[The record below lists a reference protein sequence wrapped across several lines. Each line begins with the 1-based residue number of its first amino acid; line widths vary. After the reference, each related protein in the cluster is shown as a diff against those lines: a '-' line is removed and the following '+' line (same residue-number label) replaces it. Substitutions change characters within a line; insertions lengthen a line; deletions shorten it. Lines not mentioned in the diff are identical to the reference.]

1 MPFPVLGSNSAVAAG
16 YEIDNSLRMGPSGG
30 GTTPHVNLRRT
41 LGSAGTEEKFTYSCW
56 VKISA
61 KLEYNFWLLG
71 GSQETSPPN
80 QTTFFRIS
88 SDGKLRLSDG
98 SVNLNTNRL
107 FRDPSAWYHIVLAV
121 DSTQGT
127 DSNRVKIYVNGVQE
141 TSFANETYPSQ
152 NLAFRVLENGVTQ
165 SIGTWLDDSGTAYAC
180 DDGYISEVYL
190 IDGQQL
196 APTDF
201 GEFND
206 NGVWIPKAY
215 DGSYGTNGFKLE
227 FQDSGN
233 LGDDTSG
240 NGNDF
245 TVNNLTATD
254 QTTDTPTNNFATMN
268 PLANFYAEHTFSEGN
283 CKIVTQNATGH
294 YTYATSTMGVA
305 NGKWYAEF
313 KASAKSGGGDWF
325 TVGVAEAMGTASNLT
340 LGRDTGHTSSANNGQ
355 IGYLGYST
363 NFVYQN
369 DTYYATS
376 YSTDAYGVGDIIGVA
391 LNADDNEVTFY
402 KNGTAQ
408 NSGTAFTIG
417 ASPTGFW
424 HFAVG
429 DFENQNYTWECNFG
443 NPSNSISSGNSDA
456 NGYGNFEYAP
466 PTNYY
471 SLCSKNLARYG

>member
-1 MPFPVLGSNSAVAAG
+1 MPFPVLGSNSAVAG

-141 TSFANETYPSQ
+141 TSFANEIYPSQ

-471 SLCSKNLARYG
+471 SLCSKNLAEYG

>member
-16 YEIDNSLRMGPSGG
+16 YEIDNSLRIGSGRK
-30 GTTPHVNLRRT
+30 LSRT
-41 LGSAGTEEKFTYSCW
+41 FTAVTAERKKHTMSCW
-56 VKISA
+56 IKLCILDGEIHMIISIAGSNNTYIRVNDDHKIRFR
-61 KLEYNFWLLG
+61 LFDN
-71 GSQETSPPN
+71 SQDKSFIATS
-80 QTTFFRIS
+80 
-88 SDGKLRLSDG
+88 
-98 SVNLNTNRL
+98 RL
-107 FRDPSAWYHIVLAV
+107 FRDVSAWQHIMLVY
-121 DSTQGT
+121 DSAQSTA
-127 DSNRVKIYVNGVQE
+127 SNRVKIYVNGEQQ
-141 TSFANETYPSQ
+141 TSFSTETYPDQ
-152 NLAFRVLENGVTQ
+152 NVE
-165 SIGTWLDDSGTAYAC
+165 SIIGNNAVHSIEGYS
-180 DDGYISEVYL
+180 DGGEFYVADWYYIGNQALS
-190 IDGQQL
+190 
-196 APTDF
+196 PSDF
-201 GEFND
+201 GETND
-206 NGVWIPKAY
+206 NGVWVPKKY
-215 DGSYGTNGFKLE
+215 TGTFGSTNDTFLE
-227 FQDSGN
+227 FKQTGTGTDASGI
-233 LGDDTSG
+233 GADTSG
-240 NGNDF
+240 Q
-245 TVNNLTATD
+245 NNHMASTNLAATD
-254 QTTDTPTNNFATMN
+254 VTTDTPTNNFSTMN

-471 SLCSKNLARYG
+471 SLCSKNLAEYG

>member
-1 MPFPVLGSNSAVAAG
+1 MPLILPARTLDSG
-16 YEIDNSLRMGPSGG
+16 YDIDNSLRMGPSGG

-71 GSQETSPPN
+71 GSQETSSPN

-190 IDGQQL
+190 IDGAQK

-201 GEFND
+201 GETND
-206 NGVWIPKAY
+206 NGVWIPKDY
-215 DGSYGTNGFKLE
+215 SGTYGTHGFRFE
-227 FQDSGN
+227 FKQSGT
-233 LGDDTSG
+233 GTDASGMGADTSG
-240 NGNDF
+240 NTNHF
-245 TVNNLTATD
+245 AVNNLTANDVCTD
-254 QTTDTPTNNFATMN
+254 SPTNNFC
-268 PLANFYAEHTFSEGN
+268 TFNSVDCASNITLTEGN
-283 CKIVTQNATGH
+283 TVATANTNH
-294 YTYATSTMGVA
+294 SAVRATIGFR
-305 NGKWYAEF
+305 NGKWYWEQ
-313 KASAKSGGGDWF
+313 KVVNVSGQPA
-325 TVGVAEAMGTASNLT
+325 VGILGAEAPLGNQINAVPSRLYRASD
-340 LGRDTGHTSSANNGQ
+340 GDSGAKYSDGSAANYGDE
-355 IGYLGYST
+355 Y
-363 NFVYQN
+363 VQN
-369 DTYYATS
+369 
-376 YSTDAYGVGDIIGVA
+376 DIIGVA
-391 LNADDNEVTFY
+391 VDMDNGAIYFS
-402 KNGTAQ
+402 KNGTFQ
-408 NSGTAFTIG
+408 DSGDPTSGSNKTNAAFTDLLT
-417 ASPTGFW
+417 ATSEHWLP
-424 HFAVG
+424 AVKLYAEG
-429 DFENQNYTWECNFG
+429 MSINFG
-443 NPSNSISSGNSDA
+443 NPSHSISSGNADA
-456 NGYGNFEYAP
+456 NGYGNFEYAVP
-466 PTNYY
+466 SGYY
-471 SLCSKNLARYG
+471 ALCTKNLAEYG